1 MKTGQQLLDETMY
14 RIGEWMEMS
23 DNPAALVAG
32 VLANEV
38 IKRDEYIEYLER
50 RLKHERINSRDTGV
64 AGVKKD

>member
-64 AGVKKD
+64 ASVKKD